1 LQKDIHYSNNGSDI
15 TYLNPNTNFSNLDDL
30 LKSIYS
36 WKSCLIVLEKENKL
50 WNSTS
55 KTSPRYL
62 YEFLLLVGI
71 KTKDYKLTEK
81 IDSMFYITAGDN
93 YINSDKFSKKDI
105 FFIKSSLKKMLNL
118 YKPDKAHF
126 FDLSSSDYG
135 NICKN
140 GLLFGM
146 QSDLQD
152 YIIDMIN
159 KKDNQFVKTTSKIE
173 NLYEL
178 FEQL

>member
-1 LQKDIHYSNNGSDI
+1 
-15 TYLNPNTNFSNLDDL
+15 
-30 LKSIYS
+30 
-36 WKSCLIVLEKENKL
+36 
-50 WNSTS
+50 
-55 KTSPRYL
+55 
-62 YEFLLLVGI
+62 
-71 KTKDYKLTEK
+71 
-81 IDSMFYITAGDN
+81 
-93 YINSDKFSKKDI
+93 
-105 FFIKSSLKKMLNL
+105 MLNL